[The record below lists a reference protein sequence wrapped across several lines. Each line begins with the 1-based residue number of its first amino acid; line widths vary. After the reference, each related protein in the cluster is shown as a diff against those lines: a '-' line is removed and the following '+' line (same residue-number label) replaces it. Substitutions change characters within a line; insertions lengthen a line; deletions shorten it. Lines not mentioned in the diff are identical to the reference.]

1 MEYEF
6 VYNVQ
11 KYRLKV
17 LLEFTTGRYLGHD
30 IKFDSRIQGELANK
44 NELQSMTRLAKE
56 MEEHNDIYVLKTTD
70 WYQNL
75 TVKTLLM
82 FQRALERIK
91 ELEKMGDRI
100 IYF

>member
-1 MEYEF
+1 
-6 VYNVQ
+6 
-11 KYRLKV
+11 
-17 LLEFTTGRYLGHD
+17 
-30 IKFDSRIQGELANK
+30 
-44 NELQSMTRLAKE
+44 

-91 ELEKMGDRI
+91 ELEKMEDTKMFLTDSYI
-100 IYF
+100 LNNDDDFCVNY